1 MVDRITA
8 KQVTVQ
14 LQDNTVLDN
23 ISFDL
28 DGKKIYGL
36 LGRNGAGKT
45 TLLSVL
51 AAFRKASGGEMLVDG
66 EPVFENADLM
76 EQVIFIRDEKWDD
89 ETDKVKDYLK
99 GTALFRPNFDKDYA
113 KYLMKR
119 FKLPESQT
127 ISNLSKGMQS
137 ALQAVIGL
145 ASRAPVTIFDEVY
158 LGMDAPAREI
168 FYEEVLQDFIE
179 HPRIMILST
188 HLISEM
194 EQLFEEVIILDDG
207 EVLLHE
213 EADELRNRGVT
224 VTGPKEQVMQFA
236 AEKQVLHEQE
246 LGNTKSV
253 SLYGS
258 MSDEEIAE
266 AKRLH
271 LDLHTITLQQLFIH
285 LTKEDG
291 E

>member
-1 MVDRITA
+1 MVEQISA
-8 KQVTVQ
+8 KQVNVQ
-14 LQDNTVLDN
+14 LQGNTVLDN

-51 AAFRKASGGEMLVDG
+51 AAFRKANGGEMMLDG
-66 EPVFENADLM
+66 ESVFENAELM
-76 EQVIFIRDEKWDD
+76 ERVIFIRDEKWDD
-89 ETDKVKDYLK
+89 ETDKVKDYIK
-99 GTALFRPNFDKDYA
+99 GVALFRPNFDNDYA
-113 KYLMKR
+113 ERLMKR
-119 FKLPESQT
+119 FKLPEDQT
-127 ISNLSKGMQS
+127 VSNLSKGMQS

-168 FYEEVLQDFIE
+168 FYEEVLQDFIDN
-179 HPRIMILST
+179 PRIMILST

-194 EQLFEEVIILDDG
+194 EQLFEEVIMLDDG

-236 AEKQVLHEQE
+236 GEKQILHEQE
-246 LGNTKSV
+246 LGGTKSV
-253 SLYGS
+253 SLYGN
-258 MSDEEIAE
+258 MSDADIAE
-266 AKRLH
+266 AKRLN
-271 LDLHTITLQQLFIH
+271 LVLTTITLQQLFIH